1 MDILRNALVV
11 FHFIGLSM
19 ILGGV
24 IVQSKAF
31 RSGASVTTWIR
42 QGAYT
47 QLLSGILLV
56 AVIKAT
62 DDDLNSVKI
71 AVKFGVLVVILVLAL
86 VYRKKATPPTWVVP
100 VIGLLALTNVVIAV
114 FWH

>member
-1 MDILRNALVV
+1 MDILEKVLLV
-11 FHFIGLSM
+11 FHFLGLAM

-24 IVQSKAF
+24 IVQSKSF
-31 RSGASVTTWIR
+31 RSGAQVTTWIR
-42 QGAYT
+42 QGVYT

-62 DDDLNSVKI
+62 DDDLVNGWI
-71 AVKFGVLVVILVLAL
+71 AVKFGVAVVILVLAI
-86 VYRKKATPPTWVVP
+86 VYRKANPPKWVVP
-100 VIGLLALTNVVIAV
+100 VIGLLALTNVIVAV